1 MLRVIF
7 FLALVLAFAFG
18 FAWLADR
25 PGTVA
30 VDWMGYQIELS
41 AMLAMVALLVLIV
54 VIMAAWWVLKVI
66 IRSPQIM
73 GGYFS
78 ARRRD
83 KGYEALSSGLIAAGS
98 GDSRSAQRY
107 AQQARKL
114 APDAP
119 LTNVLSASSAD
130 LSGDAEAKRRAYR
143 QMLDDPKTQLLGLRG
158 LYVDAVA
165 ADDEEAARHYAS
177 QAAALAP
184 ALPWAGEAQFEDQVQ
199 RGDWPAARSALERN
213 LQARIVTKAE
223 RNRLRAVLLTAEAL
237 DREEGEPE
245 EARPLA
251 QEAHKLAPDLVPA
264 AAVAGRL
271 LIRSGKMTQASK
283 AIEST
288 WRKVQ
293 HPELAEVYLYVRPGD
308 AVADRVK
315 RARKLVQLC
324 AHQLEG
330 KLALARALMEAGK
343 LDEARET
350 LDPYTG
356 PEATQRVCL
365 LMAEIEERQGGDT
378 AAVRGWM
385 ARALRA
391 KRDPAWV
398 ADGYISS
405 TWEPVSPLSGRVDA
419 FEWKVP
425 VERFSGHDPVAI
437 PDDAMSDDGQVL
449 LPARLPGVAA
459 AIASGAEAAR
469 DDAETQDV
477 EDADLVVE
485 AASVDVAADKPAEPM
500 VSEETEKAPPA
511 PVGQPDMS
519 AVKDSD
525 DGPEKG
531 ASEATDEAESEQDAK
546 SDEASEPVTI
556 IAAPIVANDDGPPET
571 SEKTESEE
579 KVKDKPTSSDE
590 AGSATVTPLP
600 VAADDPEAEEKAD
613 YSGLPGGH
621 APDDPGTE
629 GNEEENGSQTPG
641 ERRRFRLF

>member
-1 MLRVIF
+1 MLRVIL

-30 VDWMGYQIELS
+30 IDWMGYQIELS
-41 AMLAMVALLVLIV
+41 AMLAMVGLLVLII
-54 VIMAAWWVLKVI
+54 VIMALWWVLKMI
-66 IRSPQIM
+66 LRSPQIM

-78 ARRRD
+78 SRRRD

-98 GDSRSAQRY
+98 GDSKAAQRY
-107 AQQARKL
+107 ASQAKKL

-119 LTNVLSASSAD
+119 LTRVLSASSAD
-130 LSGDAEAKRRAYR
+130 LSGDAEAKRVAYR

-158 LYVDAVA
+158 LYVDAVGA
-165 ADDEEAARHYAS
+165 EDEEAARHYAS

-184 ALPWAGEAQFEDQVQ
+184 SLPWAGQAQFEDQVQ
-199 RGDWPAARSALERN
+199 RGDWPAARAALERN
-213 LQARIVTKAE
+213 LQARIVTKSE
-223 RNRLRAVLLTAEAL
+223 RNRLRAVLLTAEAI
-237 DREEGEPE
+237 DREEGEPDS
-245 EARPLA
+245 ARPLA

-264 AAVAGRL
+264 GTVAGRL
-271 LIRSGKMTQASK
+271 LIRAGKMTQASK
-283 AIEST
+283 VIEST
-288 WRKVQ
+288 WRKSQ

-324 AHQLEG
+324 AHELEG
-330 KLALARALMEAGK
+330 ELALARALMEAGK

-350 LDPYTG
+350 LDQHTG

-365 LMAEIEERQGGDT
+365 LMAEIEEKQGGDT

-405 TWEPVSPLSGRVDA
+405 TWEPTSPLSGRVDA

-425 VERFSGHDPVAI
+425 VERFSAHDPVAI
-437 PDDAMSDDGQVL
+437 PDDAMNNDGQVM

-459 AIASGAEAAR
+459 AVGAGGVAEALDEQAKNEAE
-469 DDAETQDV
+469 DAELIV
-477 EDADLVVE
+477 DASVGDDTASAEPAADNAVM
-485 AASVDVAADKPAEPM
+485 AASSSEPEP
-500 VSEETEKAPPA
+500 VEEP
-511 PVGQPDMS
+511 
-519 AVKDSD
+519 
-525 DGPEKG
+525 
-531 ASEATDEAESEQDAK
+531 DAK
-546 SDEASEPVTI
+546 PEPEAKADATPVI
-556 IAAPIVANDDGPPET
+556 ANDDGPPDVKTPKADADSKSKET
-571 SEKTESEE
+571 QAIEAPEKA
-579 KVKDKPTSSDE
+579 DE
-590 AGSATVTPLP
+590 AAGDDAATVTPLP
-600 VAADDPEAEEKAD
+600 IAGDDSEAEEKAE

-621 APDDPGTE
+621 APDDPGTPDEE
-629 GNEEENGSQTPG
+629 GGDETPG

>member
-1 MLRVIF
+1 MLRVIL

-30 VDWMGYQIELS
+30 IDWMGYQIELS
-41 AMLAMVALLVLIV
+41 AMLAMVGLLVLII
-54 VIMAAWWVLKVI
+54 VIMAVWWVLKMI
-66 IRSPQIM
+66 LRSPQIM

-78 ARRRD
+78 SRRRD

-98 GDSRSAQRY
+98 GDSKAAQRY
-107 AQQARKL
+107 ASQAKKL

-119 LTNVLSASSAD
+119 LTRVLSASSAD
-130 LSGDAEAKRRAYR
+130 LSGDAEAKRVAYR

-158 LYVDAVA
+158 LYVDAVGA
-165 ADDEEAARHYAS
+165 EDEEAARHYAS

-184 ALPWAGEAQFEDQVQ
+184 SLPWAGQAQFEDQVQ
-199 RGDWPAARSALERN
+199 RGDWPAARAALERN
-213 LQARIVTKAE
+213 LQARIVTKSE
-223 RNRLRAVLLTAEAL
+223 RNRLRAVLLTAEAI
-237 DREEGEPE
+237 DREEGEPDS
-245 EARPLA
+245 ARPLA

-264 AAVAGRL
+264 GAVAGRL
-271 LIRSGKMTQASK
+271 LIRAGKMTQASK
-283 AIEST
+283 VIEST
-288 WRKVQ
+288 WRKSQ

-324 AHQLEG
+324 AHELEG
-330 KLALARALMEAGK
+330 ELALARALMEAGK

-350 LDPYTG
+350 LDQHTG

-365 LMAEIEERQGGDT
+365 LMAEIEEKQGGDT

-405 TWEPVSPLSGRVDA
+405 TWEPTSPLSGRVDA

-437 PDDAMSDDGQVL
+437 PDDAMNNDGQVM

-459 AIASGAEAAR
+459 AVGAGGVAEALDEQAKDEAEDAELIVDASVE
-469 DDAETQDV
+469 DDAAPAETA
-477 EDADLVVE
+477 ADTTVVE
-485 AASVDVAADKPAEPM
+485 ASSSEPEP
-500 VSEETEKAPPA
+500 VEEP
-511 PVGQPDMS
+511 
-519 AVKDSD
+519 
-525 DGPEKG
+525 
-531 ASEATDEAESEQDAK
+531 DAK
-546 SDEASEPVTI
+546 PEPDAKADTTPVI
-556 IAAPIVANDDGPPET
+556 ANDDGPPDA
-571 SEKTESEE
+571 KTPKADIDSKSEE
-579 KVKDKPTSSDE
+579 TQAIEAPEKADE
-590 AGSATVTPLP
+590 AAGDDTATVTSLP
-600 VAADDPEAEEKAD
+600 IAGDDPEPEEKAE

-621 APDDPGTE
+621 APDDPGTPDEE
-629 GNEEENGSQTPG
+629 GGDETPG

>member
-1 MLRVIF
+1 VLRVIL

-30 VDWMGYQIELS
+30 IDWMGYQIELS
-41 AMLAMVALLVLIV
+41 AMLAMVGLLVLII
-54 VIMAAWWVLKVI
+54 VIMAVWWVLKVI
-66 IRSPQIM
+66 LRSPQIM

-98 GDSRSAQRY
+98 GDSRAAERY
-107 AQQARKL
+107 AGQAKKL

-119 LTNVLSASSAD
+119 LTRVLSASSAD
-130 LSGDAEAKRRAYR
+130 LSGDADAKRLAYR

-158 LYVDAVA
+158 LYVDAVGA
-165 ADDEEAARHYAS
+165 EDEEAARHYAS

-184 ALPWAGEAQFEDQVQ
+184 SLPWAGQAQFEDQVQ
-199 RGDWPAARSALERN
+199 RGDWPAARAALERN
-213 LQARIVTKAE
+213 LQSRIVTKTE
-223 RNRLRAVLLTAEAL
+223 RNRLRAVLLTAEAI

-245 EARPLA
+245 SARPLA

-271 LIRSGKMTQASK
+271 LIRAGKMTQASK
-283 AIEST
+283 VIEAT
-288 WRKVQ
+288 WRKSQ

-324 AHQLEG
+324 AHELEG
-330 KLALARALMEAGK
+330 ELALARALMEAGK
-343 LDEARET
+343 LDEARQT
-350 LDPYTG
+350 LDPHTG

-365 LMAEIEERQGGDT
+365 LMAEIEEKQGGDT

-425 VERFSGHDPVAI
+425 VERFSAHEPVAI
-437 PDDAMSDDGQVL
+437 PDDAMNNDGQVM

-459 AIASGAEAAR
+459 AVGAGGVAEAL
-469 DDAETQDV
+469 DDQA
-477 EDADLVVE
+477 
-485 AASVDVAADKPAEPM
+485 K
-500 VSEETEKAPPA
+500 
-511 PVGQPDMS
+511 
-519 AVKDSD
+519 
-525 DGPEKG
+525 
-531 ASEATDEAESEQDAK
+531 DEAEDAELIVDASPEDEPK
-546 SDEASEPVTI
+546 SDEAAPAEPKDAALVEVSPSEPDEANDTSATSEPVTKADDTPI
-556 IAAPIVANDDGPPET
+556 IANDDGPPVVESDDGEVQDSEPSAKVDET
-571 SEKTESEE
+571 AMDADSVDES
-579 KVKDKPTSSDE
+579 S
-590 AGSATVTPLP
+590 TVTPLP
-600 VAADDPEAEEKAD
+600 VAADDPEAEEKAEF
-613 YSGLPGGH
+613 SGLPGGH
-621 APDDPGTE
+621 APDDPGTPDE
-629 GNEEENGSQTPG
+629 SEDETPS

>member
-1 MLRVIF
+1 MLRVIL

-30 VDWMGYQIELS
+30 IDWMGYQIELS
-41 AMLAMVALLVLIV
+41 AMLAMVGLLVLIV
-54 VIMAAWWVLKVI
+54 VIMALWWVLKMI
-66 IRSPQIM
+66 LRSPQIM

-78 ARRRD
+78 SRRRD

-98 GDSRSAQRY
+98 GDSKAAQRY
-107 AQQARKL
+107 ASQAKKL

-119 LTNVLSASSAD
+119 LTRVLSASSAD
-130 LSGDAEAKRRAYR
+130 LSGDAEAKRVAYR

-158 LYVDAVA
+158 LYVDAVGA
-165 ADDEEAARHYAS
+165 EDEEAARHYAS

-184 ALPWAGEAQFEDQVQ
+184 SLPWAGQAQFEDQVQ
-199 RGDWPAARSALERN
+199 RGDWPAARAALERN
-213 LQARIVTKAE
+213 LQARIVTKSE
-223 RNRLRAVLLTAEAL
+223 RNRLRAVLLTAEAI
-237 DREEGEPE
+237 DREEGEPDS
-245 EARPLA
+245 ARPLA

-264 AAVAGRL
+264 GAVAGRL
-271 LIRSGKMTQASK
+271 LIRAGKMTQASK
-283 AIEST
+283 VIEST
-288 WRKVQ
+288 WRKSQ

-324 AHQLEG
+324 AHELEG
-330 KLALARALMEAGK
+330 ELALARALMEAGK

-350 LDPYTG
+350 LDQHTG

-365 LMAEIEERQGGDT
+365 LMAEIEEKQGGDT

-405 TWEPVSPLSGRVDA
+405 TWEPTSPLSGRVDA

-437 PDDAMSDDGQVL
+437 PDDAMNNDGQVM

-459 AIASGAEAAR
+459 AVGAGGVAEALDEHAKDEAEDAELIVDASVE
-469 DDAETQDV
+469 DDA
-477 EDADLVVE
+477 A
-485 AASVDVAADKPAEPM
+485 PAEPQ
-500 VSEETEKAPPA
+500 T
-511 PVGQPDMS
+511 
-519 AVKDSD
+519 D
-525 DGPEKG
+525 DTVVT
-531 ASEATDEAESEQDAK
+531 ASS
-546 SDEASEPVTI
+546 SEPDQAEEPEIKSESGAKADATPVI
-556 IAAPIVANDDGPPET
+556 ANDDGPPDGKTPEADADSK
-571 SEKTESEE
+571 SEKTQAIEAPE
-579 KVKDKPTSSDE
+579 KADE
-590 AGSATVTPLP
+590 PAGDDTATVTSLP
-600 VAADDPEAEEKAD
+600 IAGDDPEPEEKAE

-621 APDDPGTE
+621 APDDPGTPDEE
-629 GNEEENGSQTPG
+629 GGDETPG

>member
-1 MLRVIF
+1 MLRVIL

-30 VDWMGYQIELS
+30 IDWMGYQIELS
-41 AMLAMVALLVLIV
+41 AMLAMVGLLVLII
-54 VIMAAWWVLKVI
+54 VIMAVWWVLKVI
-66 IRSPQIM
+66 LRSPQIM

-98 GDSRSAQRY
+98 GDSRATQRY
-107 AQQARKL
+107 ASQAKKL

-119 LTNVLSASSAD
+119 LTRVLSASSAD
-130 LSGDAEAKRRAYR
+130 LSGDAEAKRVAYR

-158 LYVDAVA
+158 LYVDAVGA
-165 ADDEEAARHYAS
+165 EDEEAARHYAS

-184 ALPWAGEAQFEDQVQ
+184 ALPWAGQAQFEDQVQ
-199 RGDWPAARSALERN
+199 RGDWPAARAALERN
-213 LQARIVTKAE
+213 LQARIVTKSD
-223 RNRLRAVLLTAEAL
+223 RNRLRAVLLTAEAI
-237 DREEGEPE
+237 DREEGEPDA
-245 EARPLA
+245 ARPLA

-264 AAVAGRL
+264 GAVGGRL
-271 LIRSGKMTQASK
+271 LIRAGKMTQASK
-283 AIEST
+283 MIETT
-288 WRKVQ
+288 WRKSQ

-324 AHQLEG
+324 AHALEG
-330 KLALARALMEAGK
+330 ELALARALMEAGK

-350 LDPYTG
+350 LDQHTG

-365 LMAEIEERQGGDT
+365 LMAEIEEKQGGDT

-437 PDDAMSDDGQVL
+437 PDDAMNNDGQVM

-459 AIASGAEAAR
+459 AVGAGGVAEALDDKAK
-469 DDAETQDV
+469 DEAEDAELIVDASV
-477 EDADLVVE
+477 EDDTA
-485 AASVDVAADKPAEPM
+485 PAEPDADTA
-500 VSEETEKAPPA
+500 VVDASSS
-511 PVGQPDMS
+511 QPD
-519 AVKDSD
+519 K
-525 DGPEKG
+525 
-531 ASEATDEAESEQDAK
+531 TDEPEIK
-546 SDEASEPVTI
+546 SEPEAKADDTPVI
-556 IAAPIVANDDGPPET
+556 ANDDGPPDTQTPEGDAAG
-571 SEKTESEE
+571 EKAQAEAPE
-579 KVKDKPTSSDE
+579 KADE
-590 AGSATVTPLP
+590 AADDDAATVTPLP
-600 VAADDPEAEEKAD
+600 IAADDPETEEKAE

-621 APDDPGTE
+621 APDDPGTPDEE
-629 GNEEENGSQTPG
+629 GADETPG

>member
-1 MLRVIF
+1 MLRVIL

-30 VDWMGYQIELS
+30 IDWMGYQIELS
-41 AMLAMVALLVLIV
+41 AMLAMVGLLVLII
-54 VIMAAWWVLKVI
+54 VIMALWWVLKMI
-66 IRSPQIM
+66 LRSPQIM

-78 ARRRD
+78 SRRRD

-98 GDSRSAQRY
+98 GDSKAAQRY
-107 AQQARKL
+107 ASQAKKL

-119 LTNVLSASSAD
+119 LTRVLSASSAD
-130 LSGDAEAKRRAYR
+130 LSGDAEAKRVAYR

-158 LYVDAVA
+158 LYVDAVGA
-165 ADDEEAARHYAS
+165 EDEEAARHYAS

-184 ALPWAGEAQFEDQVQ
+184 SLPWAGQAQFEDQVQ
-199 RGDWPAARSALERN
+199 RGDWPAARAALERN
-213 LQARIVTKAE
+213 LQARIVTKSE
-223 RNRLRAVLLTAEAL
+223 RNRLRAVLLTAEAI
-237 DREEGEPE
+237 DREEGEPDS
-245 EARPLA
+245 ARPLA

-264 AAVAGRL
+264 GAVAGRL
-271 LIRSGKMTQASK
+271 LIRAGKMTQASK
-283 AIEST
+283 VIEST
-288 WRKVQ
+288 WRKSQ

-324 AHQLEG
+324 AHELEG
-330 KLALARALMEAGK
+330 ELALARALMEAGK

-350 LDPYTG
+350 LDQHTG

-365 LMAEIEERQGGDT
+365 LMAEIEEKQGGDT

-405 TWEPVSPLSGRVDA
+405 TWEPTSPLSGRVDA

-425 VERFSGHDPVAI
+425 VQRFSGHDPVAI
-437 PDDAMSDDGQVL
+437 PDDAMNNDGQVM

-459 AIASGAEAAR
+459 AVGAGGVAEALDEQAKNEAEDAELIVDASVE
-469 DDAETQDV
+469 DDAAPAETA
-477 EDADLVVE
+477 ADTTVVE
-485 AASVDVAADKPAEPM
+485 AS
-500 VSEETEKAPPA
+500 S
-511 PVGQPDMS
+511 S
-519 AVKDSD
+519 
-525 DGPEKG
+525 
-531 ASEATDEAESEQDAK
+531 ESEMVEESDAK
-546 SDEASEPVTI
+546 PEPDAKADTTPVI
-556 IAAPIVANDDGPPET
+556 ANDDGPPDP
-571 SEKTESEE
+571 KTPKADADSKSEE
-579 KVKDKPTSSDE
+579 PQASEAPERADE
-590 AGSATVTPLP
+590 AAGDDAATVTPLP
-600 VAADDPEAEEKAD
+600 IAGDDPEPEEKAE

-621 APDDPGTE
+621 APDDPGTPDE
-629 GNEEENGSQTPG
+629 SNDETPG

>member
-30 VDWMGYQIELS
+30 IDWMGYQIELS

-54 VIMAAWWVLKVI
+54 VLMAAWWVLKVI

-119 LTNVLSASSAD
+119 LTHVLSASSAD

-165 ADDEEAARHYAS
+165 ADDEEAARHFAS

-184 ALPWAGEAQFEDQVQ
+184 ALPWAGQAQFEDQVQ

-213 LQARIVTKAE
+213 LQSRIVTKAE

-251 QEAHKLAPDLVPA
+251 QEAHKLAPELVPA

-271 LIRSGKMTQASK
+271 LIRAGKMTQASK

-330 KLALARALMEAGK
+330 ELALARALMEAGK

-350 LDPYTG
+350 LDPHTG

-365 LMAEIEERQGGDT
+365 LMAEIEEKQGGDT

-437 PDDAMSDDGQVL
+437 PDDAMSDDGQVM

-459 AIASGAEAAR
+459 AIATGADTAHA
-469 DDAETQDV
+469 DADAQDV

-485 AASVDVAADKPAEPM
+485 ASPPVEVAEDKPSEPM
-500 VSEETEKAPPA
+500 VTEETEKAPPA
-511 PVGQPDMS
+511 PVGQPDMTVVEDKAS
-519 AVKDSD
+519 DKDQSDRADAVGSD
-525 DGPEKG
+525 RTP
-531 ASEATDEAESEQDAK
+531 K
-546 SDEASEPVTI
+546 SDASAEPVTV
-556 IAAPIVANDDGPPET
+556 IAAPVVANDDGPMDASAKAEADEKPED
-571 SEKTESEE
+571 E
-579 KVKDKPTSSDE
+579 PGSSDT
-590 AGSATVTPLP
+590 AKSATVTPLP
-600 VAADDPEAEEKAD
+600 IAADDPEAEEKGD

-621 APDDPGTE
+621 APDDPGPE
-629 GNEEENGSQTPG
+629 GNDDENGSQTSG

>member
-1 MLRVIF
+1 VLRVIL

-30 VDWMGYQIELS
+30 IDWMGYQIELS
-41 AMLAMVALLVLIV
+41 AMLAMVGLLMLII
-54 VIMAAWWVLKVI
+54 VIMAVWWVLKVI
-66 IRSPQIM
+66 LRSPQIM

-98 GDSRSAQRY
+98 GDSRAAQRY
-107 AQQARKL
+107 ASQAKKL

-119 LTNVLSASSAD
+119 LTRVLSASSAD
-130 LSGDAEAKRRAYR
+130 LSGDAEAKRVAYR

-158 LYVDAVA
+158 LYVDAVGA
-165 ADDEEAARHYAS
+165 EDDEAARHYAS

-184 ALPWAGEAQFEDQVQ
+184 ALPWAGQAQFEDQVQ
-199 RGDWPAARSALERN
+199 RGDWPAARAALERN
-213 LQARIVTKAE
+213 LQARIVTKSD
-223 RNRLRAVLLTAEAL
+223 RNRLRAVLLTAEAI
-237 DREEGEPE
+237 DREEGEPDF
-245 EARPLA
+245 ARPLA

-264 AAVAGRL
+264 GAVGGRL
-271 LIRSGKMTQASK
+271 LIRAGKMTQASK
-283 AIEST
+283 MIETT
-288 WRKVQ
+288 WRKSQ

-324 AHQLEG
+324 AHALEG
-330 KLALARALMEAGK
+330 ELALARALMEAGK
-343 LDEARET
+343 LDEARQT
-350 LDPYTG
+350 LDQHTG

-365 LMAEIEERQGGDT
+365 LMAEIEEKQGGDT

-437 PDDAMSDDGQVL
+437 PDDAMNNDGQVM

-459 AIASGAEAAR
+459 AVGAGGVAEAL
-469 DDAETQDV
+469 DD
-477 EDADLVVE
+477 
-485 AASVDVAADKPAEPM
+485 
-500 VSEETEKAPPA
+500 KA
-511 PVGQPDMS
+511 
-519 AVKDSD
+519 K
-525 DGPEKG
+525 
-531 ASEATDEAESEQDAK
+531 DEAEDAELIVDA
-546 SDEASEPVTI
+546 SVEDDTAPDEPAADTAVVDASSSEPDEPVAKPEPEAKAVDTPVI
-556 IAAPIVANDDGPPET
+556 ANDDGPPDAKTPEADAAG
-571 SEKTESEE
+571 EKAQAEAPE
-579 KVKDKPTSSDE
+579 KADE
-590 AGSATVTPLP
+590 AGENDAATVTPLP
-600 VAADDPEAEEKAD
+600 ITADDPEADEKAE

-621 APDDPGTE
+621 APDDPGTPDEE
-629 GNEEENGSQTPG
+629 GADETPG

>member
-1 MLRVIF
+1 MLRVIL

-30 VDWMGYQIELS
+30 IDWMGYQIELS
-41 AMLAMVALLVLIV
+41 AMLAMVGLLVLII
-54 VIMAAWWVLKVI
+54 VIMAVWWVLKVI
-66 IRSPQIM
+66 LRSPQIM

-78 ARRRD
+78 SRRRD

-98 GDSRSAQRY
+98 GDSRAAQRY
-107 AQQARKL
+107 ASQAKKL

-119 LTNVLSASSAD
+119 LTHVLSASSAD
-130 LSGDAEAKRRAYR
+130 LSGDADAKRLAYR

-158 LYVDAVA
+158 LYVDAVGA
-165 ADDEEAARHYAS
+165 EDEEAARHYAS

-184 ALPWAGEAQFEDQVQ
+184 ALPWAGQAQFEDQVQ
-199 RGDWPAARSALERN
+199 RGDWPAARAALERN
-213 LQARIVTKAE
+213 LQARIVTKSE
-223 RNRLRAVLLTAEAL
+223 RNRLRAVLLTAEAI
-237 DREEGEPE
+237 DREEGEPDS
-245 EARPLA
+245 ARPLA

-264 AAVAGRL
+264 GAVAGRL
-271 LIRSGKMTQASK
+271 LIRAGKMTQASK
-283 AIEST
+283 VIEAT
-288 WRKVQ
+288 WRKSQ

-324 AHQLEG
+324 AHELEG
-330 KLALARALMEAGK
+330 ELALARALMEAGK

-350 LDPYTG
+350 LDQHTG

-365 LMAEIEERQGGDT
+365 LMAEIEEKQGGDT

-405 TWEPVSPLSGRVDA
+405 TWEPASPLSGRVDA

-437 PDDAMSDDGQVL
+437 PDDAMSNDGQVM

-459 AIASGAEAAR
+459 AAGAGGVAATLDEPTHDEAE
-469 DDAETQDV
+469 DAELIVDASV
-477 EDADLVVE
+477 EGDAAPAEIEADSDVVE
-485 AASVDVAADKPAEPM
+485 ALS
-500 VSEETEKAPPA
+500 
-511 PVGQPDMS
+511 
-519 AVKDSD
+519 
-525 DGPEKG
+525 
-531 ASEATDEAESEQDAK
+531 
-546 SDEASEPVTI
+546 SEPDQADEPETKPEPEAKADDTPVI
-556 IAAPIVANDDGPPET
+556 ANDDGPPVAKTLEAGAAG
-571 SEKTESEE
+571 EKAQAEAPE
-579 KVKDKPTSSDE
+579 KADE
-590 AGSATVTPLP
+590 AAEDDAATVTPLP
-600 VAADDPEAEEKAD
+600 ITADDPEAEEKAE

-621 APDDPGTE
+621 APDDPGTQDEE
-629 GNEEENGSQTPG
+629 GADEAPG

>member
-1 MLRVIF
+1 MLRVIL
-7 FLALVLAFAFG
+7 FLALVLVFAFG

-30 VDWMGYQIELS
+30 IDWMGYQIELS
-41 AMLAMVALLVLIV
+41 AMLAMVGLLLLII
-54 VIMAAWWVLKVI
+54 VIMAVWWVLKVI
-66 IRSPQIM
+66 LRSPQIM

-98 GDSRSAQRY
+98 GDSRAAQRY
-107 AQQARKL
+107 ASQAKKL

-119 LTNVLSASSAD
+119 LTRVLSASSAD
-130 LSGDAEAKRRAYR
+130 LSGDAEAKRVAYR

-158 LYVDAVA
+158 LYVDAVGA
-165 ADDEEAARHYAS
+165 EDEEAARHYAS

-184 ALPWAGEAQFEDQVQ
+184 ALPWAGQAQFEDQVQ
-199 RGDWPAARSALERN
+199 RGDWPAARAALERN
-213 LQARIVTKAE
+213 LQARIVTKSD
-223 RNRLRAVLLTAEAL
+223 RNRLRAVLLTAEAI

-245 EARPLA
+245 SARPLA

-264 AAVAGRL
+264 GAVGGRL
-271 LIRSGKMTQASK
+271 LIRAGKMTQASK
-283 AIEST
+283 MIETT
-288 WRKVQ
+288 WRKSQ

-324 AHQLEG
+324 AHALEG
-330 KLALARALMEAGK
+330 ELALARALMEAGK

-350 LDPYTG
+350 LDQHTG

-365 LMAEIEERQGGDT
+365 LMAEIEEKQGGDT

-437 PDDAMSDDGQVL
+437 PDDAMNNDGQVM

-459 AIASGAEAAR
+459 AVGAGGVAEALDDKAK
-469 DDAETQDV
+469 DEAEDAELIVD
-477 EDADLVVE
+477 
-485 AASVDVAADKPAEPM
+485 ASVDDDTAPAEPDADTAA
-500 VSEETEKAPPA
+500 VEASSSEQGK
-511 PVGQPDMS
+511 
-519 AVKDSD
+519 
-525 DGPEKG
+525 
-531 ASEATDEAESEQDAK
+531 TDEPETKPVPEAK
-546 SDEASEPVTI
+546 ADDTPVI
-556 IAAPIVANDDGPPET
+556 ANDDGPPDAKTPEGDAAG
-571 SEKTESEE
+571 EKARAEAPE
-579 KVKDKPTSSDE
+579 KADE
-590 AGSATVTPLP
+590 AAEDDATTVTPLP
-600 VAADDPEAEEKAD
+600 VAADDPETEEKAE

-621 APDDPGTE
+621 APDDPGTPDEE
-629 GNEEENGSQTPG
+629 GADETPG